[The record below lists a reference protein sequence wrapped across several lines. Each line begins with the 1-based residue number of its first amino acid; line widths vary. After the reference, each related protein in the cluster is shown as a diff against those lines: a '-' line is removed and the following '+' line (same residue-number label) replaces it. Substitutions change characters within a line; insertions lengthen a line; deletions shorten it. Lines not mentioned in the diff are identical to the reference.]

1 MSKKP
6 YRINREDVVV
16 KAENA
21 LYTNNGMAGVADAK
35 GALDNLQGRVASL
48 EQGGTPTATGKV
60 SVKLLCIGN
69 SLLQDCVAY
78 LPLVLNEF
86 RDYIDYKIYLW
97 YCGGHSLTQNYNRF
111 VNGQTAEIFSICE
124 NGVTWTNHSN
134 DTTMATILN
143 TYEFDTLVLQEF
155 FDSMSGGTDPASY
168 TDAAKASY
176 ENIVNWIKARYDGDF
191 SVYSYWETPYRG
203 NGTFGNFSRENTLQ
217 RLSMAEECLEW
228 QLLNTSCEGIIPS
241 GIAAARAIDVA
252 QLNTL
257 GTAGC
262 MSADGVHSQEGLPC
276 LMLAWVFGQ
285 WLMDKLGLPYDEA
298 FSQVR
303 ITQSIVSTLNVPGG
317 NGTRIDGTEA
327 QAIAARDVARQ
338 AAIEGKYIVNTML
351 NE

>member
-1 MSKKP
+1 MNNDRRP
-6 YRINREDVVV
+6 YRINGKEIVIA
-16 KAENA
+16 AENA
-21 LYTNNGMAGVADAK
+21 NYANAAMSGVGNVK
-35 GALDNLQGRVASL
+35 GALDYLAAH
-48 EQGGTPTATGKV
+48 GGGGSAPSATGKQTV
-60 SVKLLCIGN
+60 SLLCIGN

-97 YCGGHSLTQNYNRF
+97 YCSGHTLTQNYNRF
-111 VNGQTAEIFSICE
+111 VNGMTAEIFSVCE
-124 NGVTWTNHSN
+124 NDVSWTNHSN
-134 DTTMATILN
+134 DTTMTSILN

-176 ENIVNWIKARYDGDF
+176 EDIVNWIKARYSGDF
-191 SVYSYWETPYRG
+191 NVYSYWETPYRG

-217 RLSMAEECLEW
+217 RLAMAEECLEW

-303 ITQSIVSTLNVPGG
+303 STQSIVSTLNVPGG

-327 QAIAARDVARQ
+327 QAVAARDVARQ

-351 NE
+351 ND